1 MASNQDIIDGLR
13 AKLTAL
19 EQARSDR
26 EARDVADEAATDSQI
41 ALQTQKIADLEALI
55 AAGGLTPE
63 QVTALNSISDGM
75 QAVVDSLNAAD
86 PTPVVPPAA

>member
-41 ALQTQKIADLEALI
+41 ALQTQRY
-55 AAGGLTPE
+55 
-63 QVTALNSISDGM
+63 
-75 QAVVDSLNAAD
+75 
-86 PTPVVPPAA
+86 